1 MHLTKHLLSAGIVCL
16 TLGCGDSSHTYTP
29 GAPYV
34 VCGAVTPTSARVIA
48 QVMEPQKGARLMVG
62 ATSGGEPVRYFQP
75 TRPSATAP
83 DNLLAFE
90 LTGLTPGTE
99 YRYEVR
105 VESVIDLSQA
115 GRFKTF
121 IQGPMSFLMAFGA
134 CAETGSD
141 HPVFDAIGK
150 LRPDFFFHLGDL
162 HYSNIT
168 INNPNAYRQAYEK
181 VFTSP
186 AQSRLYRS
194 LPLAYIWDDHDFGAD
209 HADRTAPGRT
219 AAAQTFRECVP
230 HYALVEATGDS
241 AIYFAFSVGRV
252 RFVVTDLRSYRD
264 SLNAPDGPQKT
275 MLGPRQKGWLKNELV
290 SGKDRYGLLVWVN
303 TVSWIGDTGHDGWYR
318 YADERAELSQFIAAS
333 RIDNLCMISGDEHHL
348 SIDDGTNS
356 DYSGSGGAAFPVMQA
371 APLDR
376 DSSSAGGPFSHGA
389 HAGRGQFGL
398 MSVQDTGESIT
409 VYWGGLNYLGEEL
422 LSYSFQV
429 PRSPDTSQ
437 AP

>member
-1 MHLTKHLLSAGIVCL
+1 
-16 TLGCGDSSHTYTP
+16 
-29 GAPYV
+29 
-34 VCGAVTPTSARVIA
+34 
-48 QVMEPQKGARLMVG
+48 MEPERGVRIMVG
-62 ATSGGEPVRYFQP
+62 ATGGGEPVRYFQP

-83 DNLLAFE
+83 DHLLAFE

-105 VESVIDLSQA
+105 VEGVIDPGQG

-121 IQGPMSFLMAFGA
+121 AHGPLSFLMAFGA

-162 HYSNIT
+162 HYSDIGRDD
-168 INNPNAYRQAYEK
+168 PNLYRQAYEQ

-186 AQSRLYRS
+186 AQSKLYRS
-194 LPLAYIWDDHDFGAD
+194 MPFVYVWDDHDFAQDDAD
-209 HADRTAPGRT
+209 ALTPGGSS
-219 AAAQTFRECVP
+219 AAYTYRECVP
-230 HYALVEATGDS
+230 HYPLVETTGDS
-241 AIYFAFSVGRV
+241 AIYCAFSVGRV
-252 RFVVTDLRSYRD
+252 RFIVTDLRSYRD
-264 SLNAPDGPQKT
+264 PLHAPDGPQKS
-275 MLGPRQKGWLKNELV
+275 MLGKPQKEWLKGELAA
-290 SGKDRYGLLVWVN
+290 SIRYGLVVWVN

-318 YADERAELSQFIAAS
+318 YADERAELSEFIAAS
-333 RIDNLCMISGDEHHL
+333 GIDNLCMISGDEHHL

-356 DYSGSGGAAFPVMQA
+356 DYSETGGGGFPIMQA

-376 DSSSAGGPFSHGA
+376 DSSSAGGPFSHGS

-398 MSVQDTGESIT
+398 MSVQDSGEFIT

-429 PRSPDTSQ
+429 PRPSDTSQ
-437 AP
+437 TP